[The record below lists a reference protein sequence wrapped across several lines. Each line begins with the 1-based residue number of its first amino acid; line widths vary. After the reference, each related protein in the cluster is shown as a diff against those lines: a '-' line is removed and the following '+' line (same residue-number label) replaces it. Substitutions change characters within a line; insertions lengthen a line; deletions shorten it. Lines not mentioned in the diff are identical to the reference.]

1 MTRPVVV
8 IGVGG
13 EGPAGLPEATL
24 QRTAAADVLIGGKRL
39 LAHWPDHPGEAL
51 PIGAGLAGIVARIRE
66 RGDNEAIVV
75 LVSGDPLFYGIA
87 ATLRR
92 ELPDDAFE
100 IVPSVTSLQ
109 AAFARA
115 GIDWG
120 DAALVSAH
128 ARPLAEV
135 VSWARHA
142 PKLGVLTDAQNA
154 PGAIA
159 QALLDAGLPD
169 CRAVV
174 AENLGMPNERITDA
188 RLRGLPGQD
197 FGPLNVL
204 LLVQDANWHPA
215 PSFAPRSEDAY
226 HHHRELIT
234 KRDVRALA
242 LARLALR
249 ETDTV
254 WDIGAGSGAVSVEM
268 AELAWRGQVFA
279 VERDPKNLRH
289 IRDNRRQYGTLNVEI
304 VPGAAP
310 EALAG
315 LPAPDA
321 VFIGGSG
328 GRMAAILAHIAGV
341 VSPGC
346 RVVACLVTLNT
357 LTATYDAMRGL
368 GWKPALTQISV
379 AHARPIAE
387 HVRLAPE
394 NPVFI
399 LSGTT
404 P

>member
-13 EGPAGLPEATL
+13 DGPAGLPEATL
-24 QRTAAADVLIGGKRL
+24 QRIAAADVLIGGKRL
-39 LAHWPDHPGEAL
+39 LAHWPDHPGEVL
-51 PIGAGLAGIVARIRE
+51 PLGAELAGVVQRIRQ
-66 RGDNEAIVV
+66 RGDGETIVV
-75 LVSGDPLFYGIA
+75 LASGDPLFHGIA

-92 ELPDDAFE
+92 ELPDDALE
-100 IVPSVTSLQ
+100 IVPSATSLQ

-135 VSWARHA
+135 IGWARRA
-142 PKLGVLTDAQNA
+142 PKLGVLTDAENS

-169 CRAVV
+169 CRAQV
-174 AENLGMPNERITDA
+174 AENLGMPDERITDS
-188 RLRGLPGQD
+188 RLRELPGQD

-204 LLVQDANWHPA
+204 LLVQDANWRPA
-215 PSFAPRSEDAY
+215 PAFAPRPEEAY
-226 HHHRELIT
+226 QHHRGLIT
-234 KRDVRALA
+234 KRDVRTLA

-249 ETDTV
+249 ETDIV

-268 AELAWRGQVFA
+268 AELAWRGQVHA

-289 IRDNRRQYGTLNVEI
+289 IRDNCRQYGTLNVE
-304 VPGAAP
+304 VMPGAAP
-310 EALAG
+310 EALVS

-341 VSPGC
+341 ASPGC
-346 RVVACLVTLNT
+346 RVVACLVTLDT
-357 LTATYDAMRGL
+357 LAAAYDTMRDL
-368 GWKPALTQISV
+368 GWQPALTQVSV
-379 AHARPIAE
+379 AHAQPIAE